1 MGYNRQE
8 YRKAQRVLWGEAGE
22 WAADRFDELN
32 DAYFDS
38 QLRTAGVVWGLTP
51 HGGRL
56 GHTHAS
62 GRITL
67 HPALLDP
74 KADAWRNEPFLGDR
88 FAEDV
93 LLHEMVHVKLHAEG
107 RDTRG
112 SDDSS
117 HNTEPW
123 CEEVVRLA
131 PRLGL
136 GEVQAAPGE
145 TPSHRR
151 RGEAPAAR
159 RPPDPGG
166 DRHLPVRA
174 APGRL
179 LRPQRPPTRADLT
192 AIYWD
197 FL

>member
-8 YRKAQRVLWGEAGE
+8 YRKAQRVLFGEAGE

-38 QLRTAGVVWGLTP
+38 LLRTAGVVWGLTP

-56 GHTHAS
+56 GHTHES

-74 KADAWRNEPFLGDR
+74 KADAWRNEPFLGER
-88 FAEDV
+88 YAEDV
-93 LLHEMVHVKLHAEG
+93 LLHEMIHVKLHADG
-107 RDTRG
+107 RDIPG
-112 SDDSS
+112 SDGSS

-131 PRLGL
+131 RLLGL
-136 GEVQAAPGE
+136 GEVQAAPVR
-145 TPSHRR
+145 PRR
-151 RGEAPAAR
+151 IDGVVRRQPLDGYLTRAEIATFPHALRPA
-159 RPPDPGG
+159 GFY
-166 DRHLPVRA
+166 DRSGRLPV
-174 APGRL
+174 L
-179 LRPQRPPTRADLT
+179 
-192 AIYWD
+192 I
-197 FL
+197 